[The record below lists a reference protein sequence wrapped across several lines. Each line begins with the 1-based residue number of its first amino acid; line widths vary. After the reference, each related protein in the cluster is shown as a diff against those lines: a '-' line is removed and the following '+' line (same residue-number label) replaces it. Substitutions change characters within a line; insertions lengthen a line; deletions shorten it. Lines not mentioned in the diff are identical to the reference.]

1 MVSKIGTPFP
11 IFLSNLNFNDAER
24 RTYFLKNKLD
34 GEYSEIEREGEIER
48 MQSDSFLSKALYY
61 EFLST

>member
-1 MVSKIGTPFP
+1 
-11 IFLSNLNFNDAER
+11 
-24 RTYFLKNKLD
+24 LD

-61 EFLST
+61 EFLSK